1 MVTSNNL
8 VPDFLGEY
16 TMSSI
21 LNRAATKKFIIAKF
35 VNLRPGMPI
44 TRVSQDSLDK
54 LEAKLRAWIVA
65 EVERHPSIG
74 KTFIL

>member
-1 MVTSNNL
+1 
-8 VPDFLGEY
+8 
-16 TMSSI
+16 MSTI
-21 LNRAATKKFIIAKF
+21 INQAATKKFIIAKF
-35 VNLRPGMPI
+35 RSMRPGMPI
-44 TRVSQDSLDK
+44 TRISQDALDK